1 MNTFCRAL
9 NYKFLSDMLPE
20 QVKILSV
27 SIQAKQ
33 NFSIQNEWENNT
45 NDQTLKTKL
54 DEATEQTS
62 HHK

>member
-1 MNTFCRAL
+1 MKMKSFCRAL

-27 SIQAKQ
+27 PIQAKQ
-33 NFSIQNEWENNT
+33 NFSIQNEWDNNT

-54 DEATEQTS
+54 D
-62 HHK
+62 